1 VLCLAGGRGAFWCH
15 LSDASEGDWSK
26 ETKIITTK
34 FGCFILKSDQFVIRV
49 IPWLTHTQISSAGH
63 PVFFLRPMS
72 SQTRFSP
79 KLVVFR
85 TGRSFW
91 EHD

>member
-1 VLCLAGGRGAFWCH
+1 MLAGGRGAFWCH

>member
-1 VLCLAGGRGAFWCH
+1 MLCLAGGRGAFWCH

-26 ETKIITTK
+26 ETKIITK
-34 FGCFILKSDQFVIRV
+34 FGCFILTSDQFVIRV

-72 SQTRFSP
+72 PQTQLP
-79 KLVVFR
+79 KAGVFL
-85 TGRSFW
+85 GRSFS
-91 EHD
+91 EH

>member
-1 VLCLAGGRGAFWCH
+1 MLAGGRGAFWCH

-63 PVFFLRPMS
+63 PVFFLAS
-72 SQTRFSP
+72 NEFTDTFLP
-79 KLVVFR
+79 KAGGFPNR
-85 TGRSFW
+85 TFFLGT
-91 EHD
+91 